1 MASPEVLLQ
10 RPFWSVANTLV
21 LPIRSDED
29 GDGAPALRSIV
40 SLSLPVTIFLDVL
53 LGERSSSSRSRS
65 LGEDQAGIFRAVE
78 ASLAGVGV
86 DGRACLLRLICHLQS
101 RPIGQYTVV
110 GEVLMLLFTPKRE
123 AVDFLQDYQEAEM
136 AGLDGGDCA
145 SLYPS
150 CPFSLPPALM
160 PALYEDTT
168 TSSSSSS
175 EGQKASPSSPYRDLA
190 LPGVVLN

>member
-53 LGERSSSSRSRS
+53 LGERSSSSSRSRS

-110 GEVLMLLFTPKRE
+110 GEVLMLLFTT
-123 AVDFLQDYQEAEM
+123 
-136 AGLDGGDCA
+136 
-145 SLYPS
+145 
-150 CPFSLPPALM
+150 LPPPPRPLRKVRRRHRAAPIVTL
-160 PALYEDTT
+160 PCPG
-168 TSSSSSS
+168 SSST
-175 EGQKASPSSPYRDLA
+175 DLA
-190 LPGVVLN
+190 